1 MLNRLLPARWR
12 SLRAGS
18 RLLLAFLVLATSTI
32 GLAFMGWR
40 SLNDTEQAVAA
51 FEQHSLPEISR
62 SLELAER
69 TANLAAMAPYLAGVS
84 SPFMLQGLSQT
95 LEEKIRH
102 VLELAATLP
111 QLDAASPDL
120 QPLLEQLERN
130 TNNLINTTRQ
140 TLFIREDIRQAGY
153 RLHQLQGR
161 LGLEN
166 PAVNNLIN
174 LLLLTPHAEDSNE
187 LANLQQECSLQL
199 QQLPPQSIAA
209 DALPPL
215 QALCE
220 DPTLSFASL
229 RLRQLQQQEQS
240 AWLLASTRA
249 ISEQLSNAVTHFVDQ
264 TRQRIN
270 HESRQVAHTA
280 TSGQTGILLIS
291 LLCLLAAGGGIAIV
305 GSLGRGLTQVT
316 AVMTRLASGNLE
328 QQTPAIERRDELG
341 ELARAFEVFRE
352 NAVEKERISRHLS
365 EQTRLLETVF
375 SNITD
380 GLSVFDA
387 DGRLLAWNPHYARIL
402 ELPPGALYRGMTL
415 AELHQLLPA
424 AARDSW
430 SQMGTL
436 LDMNE
441 INRQRQNSNLRFER
455 HFSDGRE
462 VEFRS
467 SPLPGGGFVTL
478 YTDVTERKTIEAQL
492 RQAQKMEVLGQ
503 LTGGVAHDF
512 NNLLAAMFGNLQ
524 LLDDSIS
531 QGLFNDPDDQARAL
545 KRVRRALA
553 AAERGNHLTRRLLA
567 FSRKQQLEPA
577 PTRVD
582 ELIRGMEDLF
592 EYSIA
597 DPVKLQLQLQSDPAL
612 VEVDASQLEN
622 ALLNLAIN
630 ACAAMPNGGTLS
642 ISTTCQPRQ
651 GQDGV
656 SICIADTGCGI
667 PREHLARVFEPFF
680 TTKNIGEGSGL
691 GLSMVYGFVK
701 QSSGDIRINSEVG
714 NGTLIS
720 IWLPQL
726 PAPQAQPSTHPQGH
740 TTADHLANSN
750 TVILL
755 VEDDEQVALANAE
768 QLESLG
774 YHCHHCRSAEQALLT
789 LASGLPVQLVLSDIN
804 LGAGAHG
811 ISLRQQLAQSYP
823 QLPVILTSGLNAQQ
837 LQERYGVSP
846 QPLLPKPFQR
856 SQLAGLISTCLHTGS
871 PT

>member
-153 RLHQLQGR
+153 RLHQLQQRINGDAATVTS
-161 LGLEN
+161 L
-166 PAVNNLIN
+166 VN
-174 LLLLTPHAEDSNE
+174 LLLLTTRADDNSE
-187 LANLQQECSLQL
+187 LLSLQQQCDQQLTAIRASVADENDIEQLQLLCSDEHQSLASLRRQQLQQE
-199 QQLPPQSIAA
+199 
-209 DALPPL
+209 
-215 QALCE
+215 
-220 DPTLSFASL
+220 
-229 RLRQLQQQEQS
+229 EQS

-270 HESRQVAHTA
+270 RESRQVAHTA

-316 AVMTRLASGNLE
+316 AVMTRLASGNVE

-380 GLSVFDA
+380 GLSVFDSE
-387 DGRLLAWNPHYARIL
+387 GRLLAWNPHYARIL
-402 ELPPGALYRGMTL
+402 AIPANSIRKGMTL
-415 AELHQLLPA
+415 TELHNLLPA
-424 AARDSW
+424 AAREGW

-441 INRQRQNSNLRFER
+441 INRQRQSSNLRFER

-467 SPLPGGGFVTL
+467 SPLPTGGFVTL

-531 QGLFNDPDDQARAL
+531 TGLFSDPDDQSRAL

-553 AAERGNHLTRRLLA
+553 AAERGNNLTRRLLA
-567 FSRKQQLEPA
+567 FSRKQQLEPK
-577 PTRVD
+577 PIHVD
-582 ELIRGMEDLF
+582 DLIRGMDDLF

-597 DPVKLQLQLQSDPAL
+597 DPVKLELDLNSRGAE
-612 VEVDASQLEN
+612 VEVDPSQLEN

-630 ACAAMPNGGTLS
+630 ACAAMPDGGSLRISSRCIQRNGSGWVNIRIT
-642 ISTTCQPRQ
+642 
-651 GQDGV
+651 
-656 SICIADTGCGI
+656 DTGCGI
-667 PREHLARVFEPFF
+667 PRELLARVFEPFF
-680 TTKNIGEGSGL
+680 TTKDIGEGSGL

-701 QSSGDIRINSEVG
+701 QSHGDIHINSEVG
-714 NGTLIS
+714 KGTRIS
-720 IWLPQL
+720 ILLPQL
-726 PAPQAQPSTHPQGH
+726 PASRQTA
-740 TTADHLANSN
+740 TTPATNTDNNGPTALSAHL
-750 TVILL
+750 LL
-755 VEDDEQVALANAE
+755 VEDDEQVALATIE

-774 YHCHHCRSAEQALLT
+774 YGCVHVTSAEQALQT
-789 LASGLPVQLVLSDIN
+789 LANGLQVSLVLSDIN
-804 LGAGAHG
+804 LGAGQHG
-811 ISLRQQLAQSYP
+811 LSLRQQLADTYP
-823 QLPVILTSGLNAQQ
+823 QLPVVLTSGLNAQQ
-837 LQERYGVSP
+837 LQQRYGINP

-856 SQLAGLISTCLHTGS
+856 QQLATVIRDCLENGS
-871 PT
+871 PV